1 MVVGDSVHMSK
12 DEILSIINDARS
24 KGTSSP
30 FVGANHREAEID
42 KCLEQLKSC
51 LIAPIPVQVVAAYY
65 PQENCEFV
73 DKEDVLAIAQSS
85 EEYLLYSTSAKL
97 FSKAWKTGDNQF
109 TILGFS
115 TDDVI
120 AEWRG

>member
-1 MVVGDSVHMSK
+1 MSK
-12 DEILSIINDARS
+12 DEILNIIKDSRS

-30 FVGANHREAEID
+30 FAGVQDREAEID
-42 KCLEQLKSC
+42 KCLEQLQSC
-51 LIAPIPVQVVAAYY
+51 LISPISVQVVAAYH
-65 PQENCEFV
+65 PQEDCEFIN
-73 DKEDVLAIAQSS
+73 KQDVVAIAKGNG
-85 EEYLLYSTSAKL
+85 EYLLYSTSVKL
-97 FSKAWKTGDNQF
+97 FAKAWKMGDNQF

>member
-1 MVVGDSVHMSK
+1 MSK
-12 DEILSIINDARS
+12 DEILQYIRASRE

-30 FVGANHREAEID
+30 FVGASDREAAID
-42 KCLEQLKSC
+42 QSLVQLESC
-51 LIAPIPVQVVAAYY
+51 LIEPFPVQVVGAYH
-65 PQENCEFV
+65 PQEGCEFIN
-73 DKEDVLAIAQSS
+73 KQDVLAIARSN
-85 EEYLLYSTSAKL
+85 EEYLLYSARAKL
-97 FSKAWKTGDNQF
+97 FAKAWNTGENQF